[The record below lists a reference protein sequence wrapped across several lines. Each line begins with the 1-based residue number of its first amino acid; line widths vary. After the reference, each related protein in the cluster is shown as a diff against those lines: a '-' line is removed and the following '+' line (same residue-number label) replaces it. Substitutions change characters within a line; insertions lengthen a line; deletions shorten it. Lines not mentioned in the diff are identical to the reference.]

1 MNFKNILTS
10 LNTQLAVLFRPLFK
24 NYIEPNTTVH
34 KEYKKLLRQSLNSK
48 PIDIYFSQ
56 NIGYSVILAVLINLA
71 IYGLYIVSLSTPP
84 LVTGTNPIIY
94 LLDILK
100 NPFIFTPLSFIISL
114 NIAIF
119 IVFVAQYIRL
129 QLVVDARKREINILL
144 PEALAFMYSLSVG
157 GLNQIEVLEAVAVS
171 EDTYGEVSVEFQS
184 ILRSS
189 NYFDTDYKTA
199 ISRQAEISPSQS
211 FSLFLSDMLS
221 ILSSGGDIESFLRE
235 QQVKFNK
242 SAKQEQED
250 TLETLELFGEMY
262 TPLSLFPLL
271 LIIVLVIMGLMGES
285 QPLYLYAVVYGLI
298 PLLNLGFLVLIGV
311 VKKDKIGTGELS
323 FEEIQEV
330 TSNVTAEDLDDSL
343 NTQQNVIQAIKKR
356 SYILNLKSV
365 LSSPHLYF
373 KENPMHTLWITIP
386 IAVFSM
392 FIFFLSGDIPL
403 SIEQFK
409 QNPITGT
416 LAVFYIPS
424 YITFIPLAI
433 FHEWKEYSRSQV
445 INHMSDTLRKLANAN
460 DTGQTLYQA
469 LSIVSENSQTRLSKE
484 LDVVYSKV
492 EYGMSLQE
500 ALIEFNNKYKIPRLS
515 RTIKLITTSSRVSN
529 ELTDVLTTAAETSER
544 QDSIDRER
552 KSRARMQVAIILMT
566 YLTLLAVMAILQTQL
581 IDVMTGL
588 VDQASGGSGGSGA
601 GVGQFSID
609 LDPELLSLIFFHAVT
624 IQGVLS
630 GFISGYIR
638 SANLLSGLKYVLIV
652 QTISLFVWGVFV

>member
-1 MNFKNILTS
+1 MDLEKFNLKLGM
-10 LNTQLAVLFRPLFK
+10 LFLPIFERLIK
-24 NYIEPNTTVH
+24 PNTNI
-34 KEYKKLLRQSLNSK
+34 YKKYERLLRKKLDST
-48 PIDIYFSQ
+48 PIGIYIGQ
-56 NIGYSVILAVLINLA
+56 NIGYSLILSIFTGVTVFSLYLI
-71 IYGLYIVSLSTPP
+71 SLTTPP
-84 LVTGTNPIIY
+84 LITGNSPVITF
-94 LLDILK
+94 LGILK
-100 NPFIFTPLSFIISL
+100 NPILFIPLGTILSILISL
-114 NIAIF
+114 VL
-119 IVFVAQYIRL
+119 VFGAQLIQL
-129 QLVVDARKREINILL
+129 QLEVDARKREINILL

-199 ISRQAEISPSQS
+199 ISNQAEITPSKS

-221 ILSSGGDIESFLRE
+221 ILSSGGDIESFLEE
-235 QQVKFNK
+235 QKRKFNK

-285 QPLYLYAVVYGLI
+285 QPMYLYAVVYGLI
-298 PLLNLGFLVLIGV
+298 PLLNLGFLVIIGT
-311 VKKDKIGTGELS
+311 VKKDTIGTGELS

-330 TSNVTAEDLDDSL
+330 TDDISAEDLSRDVEDNKGLLELVTFKEKVL
-343 NTQQNVIQAIKKR
+343 NIKH
-356 SYILNLKSV
+356 ILRY
-365 LSSPHLYF
+365 PHRYF
-373 KENPMHTLWITIP
+373 KSNPTHTMLITVP
-386 IAVFSM
+386 TALLLM
-392 FIFFLSGDIPL
+392 TIFYLQGYIPL
-403 SIEQFK
+403 SIDEFK
-409 QNPITGT
+409 QIPITGT

-424 YITFIPLAI
+424 YTVFVPLMI
-433 FHEWKEYSRSQV
+433 FHEWSQHSKNQV
-445 INHMSDTLRKLANAN
+445 TNHMSDTLRKLANAN
-460 DTGQTLYQA
+460 DTGQNLYQA
-469 LSIVSENSQTRLSKE
+469 LSIVSENSDTKLSHE

-492 EYGMSLQE
+492 EYGTSLQE

-515 RTIKLITTSSRVSN
+515 RLIKLITTSSRVSN

-544 QDSIDRER
+544 QDDIERER

-566 YLTLLAVMAILQTQL
+566 YMTLLAVMAILQTQL

-588 VDQASGGSGGSGA
+588 VEQASGGGGGGGGGA
-601 GVGQFSID
+601 APGGQFQID

-638 SANLLSGLKYVLIV
+638 SATLLSGLKYVIVV

>member
-1 MNFKNILTS
+1 MGMFFLPIFERLI
-10 LNTQLAVLFRPLFK
+10 Q
-24 NYIEPNTTVH
+24 PNTNIYKTY
-34 KEYKKLLRQSLNSK
+34 ERLLRKKLDST
-48 PIDIYFSQ
+48 PIGIYIGQ
-56 NIGYSVILAVLINLA
+56 NIGYSLLLSLFT
-71 IYGLYIVSLSTPP
+71 GLVVFALYFISLTTPP
-84 LVTGTNPIIY
+84 LITGTSPVIK
-94 LLDILK
+94 LLGILK
-100 NPFIFTPLSFIISL
+100 SPFIFIPLGTILSIIISL
-114 NIAIF
+114 VL
-119 IVFVAQYIRL
+119 VFGAQLIQL
-129 QLVVDARKREINILL
+129 QLEVDARKREINILL

-199 ISRQAEISPSQS
+199 ISEQAEVTPSKS

-221 ILSSGGDIESFLRE
+221 ILSSGGDIESFLEE
-235 QQVKFNK
+235 QKRKFNK

-298 PLLNLGFLVLIGV
+298 PLLNIGFLVIIGT
-311 VKKDKIGTGELS
+311 VKKDTIGSGELS

-330 TSNVTAEDLDDSL
+330 TDDISAEDLSKDVKDEQGLLDIVSYKEKVFNL
-343 NTQQNVIQAIKKR
+343 QN
-356 SYILNLKSV
+356 ILRY
-365 LSSPHLYF
+365 PHRYF
-373 KENPMHTLWITIP
+373 KSNPTHSLLITVP
-386 IAVFSM
+386 IALLSII
-392 FIFFLSGDIPL
+392 IFFIRGYIPL
-403 SIEQFK
+403 SIDEFK
-409 QNPITGT
+409 MIPIVGT

-424 YITFIPLAI
+424 YIIFIPLMF
-433 FHEWKEYSRSQV
+433 FHEWSQYSKNQV
-445 INHMSDTLRKLANAN
+445 TNHMSDTLRKLANAN
-460 DTGQTLYQA
+460 DTGQNLYQA
-469 LSIVSENSQTRLSKE
+469 LSIVSENSDTKLSQE

-492 EYGMSLQE
+492 EYGTSLQE

-515 RTIKLITTSSRVSN
+515 RLIKLITTSSRVSN

-544 QDSIDRER
+544 QDDIERER

-566 YLTLLAVMAILQTQL
+566 YMTLLAVMAILQTQL

-588 VDQASGGSGGSGA
+588 VEQASGGGGGGGGA
-601 GVGQFSID
+601 APGGQFQID

-638 SANLLSGLKYVLIV
+638 SASILSGLKYVLVV